1 MDTEDPDSG
10 LNVDTHLSHFSL
22 NNVGN
27 GIPSILTTITVFYA
41 SYEHLIFLACL
52 N

>member
-1 MDTEDPDSG
+1 MDTEVLDPG
-10 LNVDTHLSHFSL
+10 LHFSLKVDFSL

-27 GIPSILTTITVFYA
+27 GIPSISATITVFYA